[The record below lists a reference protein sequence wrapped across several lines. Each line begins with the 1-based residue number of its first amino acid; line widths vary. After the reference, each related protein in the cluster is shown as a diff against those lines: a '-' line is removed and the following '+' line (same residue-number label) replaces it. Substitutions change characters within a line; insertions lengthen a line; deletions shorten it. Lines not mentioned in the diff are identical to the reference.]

1 MLEASNTRANNP
13 PLNSANNSA
22 AKQAAEN
29 QAKTSPTKKEI
40 SFPEFKDP
48 HDIKLG
54 ESAKK
59 AIHQAGEDFQKSL
72 GLDPKQMEAE
82 AKAEEAKANNPKPDS
97 IWSSLKKQEWIHWI
111 NRNLFD
117 DDCFARKIL
126 SLENELAEG
135 LDPTFEQLKAPKWF
149 RNGFYRV
156 LWGMTFVTTG
166 FRSLYEAIDKE
177 SGIAALKK
185 VVQDGVSVVALTTIT
200 ARAMNWLQEKIY
212 SAMGMPLLIKNTVR
226 PALTVGACVKGI
238 EYFDMVGEP
247 AGEYAVKLAEKFMG
261 SKAGEKSKELLKQ
274 MPTVNL

>member
-13 PLNSANNSA
+13 LNSARNLATSPA
-22 AKQAAEN
+22 AQNPE
-29 QAKTSPTKKEI
+29 KTSTTKKEI
-40 SFPEFKDP
+40 TFPETTTPYFRE
-48 HDIKLG
+48 IG
-54 ESAKK
+54 AEAKK
-59 AIHQAGEDFQKSL
+59 EIHEAGEDFQKSL
-72 GLDPKQMEAE
+72 GLDPKEMEAE
-82 AKAEEAKANNPKPDS
+82 AKAAEKKDTKSDS
-97 IWSSLKKQEWIHWI
+97 IWSTLKKQEWIHWV
-111 NRNLFD
+111 NRNLFH

-166 FRSLYEAIDKE
+166 FRSLYEAIDQEK
-177 SGIAALKK
+177 GIAGLKK

-200 ARAMNWLQEKIY
+200 ARVMNWLQEKLY
-212 SAMGMPLLIKNTVR
+212 TAMGMPHLVKNFVR
-226 PALTVGACVKGI
+226 PAATIGACVKGI

-261 SKAGEKSKELLKQ
+261 KKAEPAPKVQ
-274 MPTVNL
+274 VA